1 MDLYITEKP
10 DVGRNLADFLARKNN
25 KTAKREDGYI
35 TIPGVAK
42 VTWARGHLL
51 ELAEFDH
58 YLRPM
63 VKPEALTSDGKVK
76 WHATIDMLPFFP
88 DHYEMIPSVKDADK
102 RKQLNLIKSLIEEA
116 ETIYHSA
123 DKDREGQAII
133 DNILDYFDVRGKK
146 IMRLTFSALD
156 DASLELAFANIE
168 RNDQPKFKGMG
179 TAARARAIADMS
191 LGLNLT
197 RILSVLHSPDGVM
210 TAGRV
215 QTPLLGIIVE
225 RQWAIDN
232 FKPKDFFIPVVTLP
246 DGTKL
251 KWKKR
256 SGDMG
261 YGFDDEGRIVDKNL
275 AQEIVDRINAGLQG
289 RIDKATSKEIKEAPP
304 LPYSLPALQTEM
316 GIRYG
321 LSVDDT
327 TAACQGLYEKKMQSY
342 IGTDCR
348 YLPESMHAA
357 AREILAKMRSAGFAK
372 MVEGADTS
380 IKYKCWDDSKVT
392 AHHAII
398 PTGENGSFSNKAEEL
413 VYKAVSARYLAQF
426 HPESVYLE
434 TRLEVS
440 FGQDLFTSVQ
450 KDMISPG
457 WRAIDSDG
465 AKDRHIDSNKEDLTD
480 DADLKDKVVA

>member
-10 DVGRNLADFLARKNN
+10 DVGRNLADFLARKNGRS
-25 KTAKREDGYI
+25 AKREDGYI
-35 TIPGVAK
+35 SIPGVAN

-58 YLRPM
+58 YLRAM
-63 VKPEALTSDGKVK
+63 VGPEALLPDGRVR
-76 WHATIDMLPFFP
+76 WAASLNLLPFFP
-88 DHYEMIPSVKDADK
+88 EHYEMVPSTKDGDK
-102 RKQLNLIKSLIEEA
+102 RKQLNLIGRLIKDA
-116 ETIYHSA
+116 DTIFHSA

-133 DNILDYFDVRGKK
+133 DNILDHFAIRGKK
-146 IMRLTFSALD
+146 IMRLAFSALD
-156 DASLELAFANIE
+156 DASLESAFAKVE
-168 RNDQPKFKGMG
+168 ENDQPKFKGMG
-179 TAARARAIADMS
+179 IAARARSIADMS

-232 FKPKDFFIPVVTLP
+232 FKSKDFYIPVVTLP
-246 DGTKL
+246 DGVKL

-256 SGDMG
+256 AGDAG
-261 YGFDDEGRIVDKNL
+261 HGFDEEGRIIDRAV
-275 AQEIVDRINAGLQG
+275 AQEIVDRINAGLRG
-289 RIDKATSKEIKEAPP
+289 CVDKAASKELRETPP

-316 GIRYG
+316 GIRHG

-357 AREILAKMRSAGFAK
+357 AREIMVKLRGAGFAAQ
-372 MVEGADTS
+372 VEGANAD

-398 PTGENGSFSNKAEEL
+398 PTGEKGSFSSRAEEL
-413 VYKAVSARYLAQF
+413 VYKAVSSRYLAQF
-426 HPESVYLE
+426 HPESIFLE
-434 TRLEVS
+434 TRLEAS
-440 FGQDLFTSVQ
+440 FGRDTFVSVQ

-465 AKDRHIDSNKEDLTD
+465 VKEGSNPNKEDMKD
-480 DADLKDKVVA
+480 DNSPRDENA